1 VRAGRKWR
9 HLSIP
14 TSTSES
20 IRQSWQENNGTLG
33 DLNPG
38 YGTIITDANNSSFIA
53 NGFDAYSPGG
63 PGMKIF
69 DSSSQLF
76 QGITNT
82 FVPINTYRSY
92 MTFVRGDR
100 SCLNT
105 NSRNFPTTLRTYGPL
120 KQGSQP
126 PIAIPANKYV
136 DIGNPFASPVD
147 MNRIE
152 KSGVQE
158 FIWIWDP
165 MLSGSYGLG
174 GYQIFSSING
184 QYYATPGGGS
194 YPTAGT
200 PINTIQSGQAFFI
213 RGDVNGGQVQF
224 HEKSK
229 GAGNIQVFKTSS
241 LPSLVRISINTVIN
255 SQSQLAD
262 GIMAMFGIEYS
273 NKVDDADGLKF
284 KNLGLNVALKRE
296 NKLLAVE
303 RRENIKASDSL
314 HLEITGFRIQK
325 YQLIIEMSEMG
336 NQCGAAFLIDKF
348 KKKKYPLKLDA
359 TNLIE
364 FDIENIQGSYAS
376 DRFFI
381 IFHGSAANIATKAKS
396 IIPES
401 QAKETNLKNELSVF
415 PNPVSG
421 EFMQILIPANI
432 TGKLSLTINNLNGLK
447 IYQLDN
453 ITIDD
458 SRKVSI
464 PANKI
469 PAGIYYLTLFTEN
482 GNKFSRKVIFT
493 GE

>member
-1 VRAGRKWR
+1 
-9 HLSIP
+9 
-14 TSTSES
+14 
-20 IRQSWQENNGTLG
+20 
-33 DLNPG
+33 
-38 YGTIITDANNSSFIA
+38 
-53 NGFDAYSPGG
+53 
-63 PGMKIF
+63 
-69 DSSSQLF
+69 
-76 QGITNT
+76 
-82 FVPINTYRSY
+82 
-92 MTFVRGDR
+92 
-100 SCLNT
+100 
-105 NSRNFPTTLRTYGPL
+105 
-120 KQGSQP
+120 
-126 PIAIPANKYV
+126 
-136 DIGNPFASPVD
+136 
-147 MNRIE
+147 
-152 KSGVQE
+152 
-158 FIWIWDP
+158 
-165 MLSGSYGLG
+165 
-174 GYQIFSSING
+174 
-184 QYYATPGGGS
+184 
-194 YPTAGT
+194 
-200 PINTIQSGQAFFI
+200 
-213 RGDVNGGQVQF
+213 
-224 HEKSK
+224 
-229 GAGNIQVFKTSS
+229 
-241 LPSLVRISINTVIN
+241 
-255 SQSQLAD
+255 
-262 GIMAMFGIEYS
+262 
-273 NKVDDADGLKF
+273 
-284 KNLGLNVALKRE
+284 
-296 NKLLAVE
+296 
-303 RRENIKASDSL
+303 
-314 HLEITGFRIQK
+314 
-325 YQLIIEMSEMG
+325 MSEMG

-381 IFHGSAANIATKAKS
+381 TFHGSAANIATKAKS